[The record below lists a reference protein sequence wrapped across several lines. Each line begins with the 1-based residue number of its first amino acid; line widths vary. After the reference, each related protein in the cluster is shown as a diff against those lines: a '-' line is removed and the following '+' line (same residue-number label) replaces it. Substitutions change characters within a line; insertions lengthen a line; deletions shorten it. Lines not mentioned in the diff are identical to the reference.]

1 MILFSLSNGYLA
13 NIALICAPKQV
24 REHERERA
32 SSMMAAFLGI
42 GLAFG
47 SALSLILVKLL

>member
-1 MILFSLSNGYLA
+1 MF
-13 NIALICAPKQV
+13 LIKIFRSVEP
-24 REHERERA
+24 HEKEVA

-47 SALSLILVKLL
+47 SALSLITVEML